1 MRNVEFRSQPDVED
15 ALVSLLLKKARG
27 KIEI

>member
-1 MRNVEFRSQPDVED
+1 MRNLEFRSHPDVEV